1 MHVQGFVSYLLLVS
15 LAFEVLSMP
24 APQVDND
31 AKSIMETDYCI
42 IPRHF
47 WEMTLVISLP
57 RCKVENIEEVQSALD
72 ILDKYNIVIMP
83 SENSDDVNLHKNDIR
98 SNFLNLKKFDSKW
111 VSRSS
116 PPYNEENER
125 RWAYFPYLFGNPF
138 IEVLDRRYS

>member
-1 MHVQGFVSYLLLVS
+1 MHVQGFVTYLLLVS

-24 APQVDND
+24 TPQVDNEP
-31 AKSIMETDYCI
+31 KSIMETDYCI

-72 ILDKYNIVIMP
+72 ILDKYNISILP
-83 SENSDDVNLHKNDIR
+83 TENSDDVNLHKNDIR
-98 SNFLNLKKFDSKW
+98 SNLLNLNKFDSKW
-111 VSRSS
+111 VTRSS
-116 PPYNEENER
+116 PPYNEENAR

-138 IEVLDRRYS
+138 IEVFDREHS